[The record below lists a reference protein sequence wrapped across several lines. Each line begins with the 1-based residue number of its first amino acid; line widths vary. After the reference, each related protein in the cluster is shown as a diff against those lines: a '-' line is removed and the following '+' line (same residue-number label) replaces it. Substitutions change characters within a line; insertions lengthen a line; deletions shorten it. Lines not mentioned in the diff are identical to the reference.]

1 MMRIIDGDERSPSV
15 IAAEFGLTGKVEL
28 SQELLQQVRDVI
40 TQNHSAVKKVIKK
53 NKQGPLMHL
62 VGIVMKKNNNRADP
76 VFVKHLLNEE
86 IKRIRLD
93 PTDAT
98 SDEED

>member
-1 MMRIIDGDERSPSV
+1 
-15 IAAEFGLTGKVEL
+15 
-28 SQELLQQVRDVI
+28 
-40 TQNHSAVKKVIKK
+40 
-53 NKQGPLMHL
+53 MHL

-86 IKRIRLD
+86 IKKIRLD